1 MNLVKLLG
9 LAKNAGRV
17 ALYGG
22 LAGTAGS
29 WVAFGVED
37 VISLIT
43 ATTTLIGLI
52 GEVAVKI
59 ITAKAK
65 ASGKIPLDAVI

>member
-17 ALYGG
+17 ALAVGG
-22 LAGTAGS
+22 AGS
-29 WVAFGVED
+29 VATWGAGDLIELVANLTAL
-37 VISLIT
+37 VGAIS
-43 ATTTLIGLI
+43 
-52 GEVAVKI
+52 EAVVRI
-59 ITAKAK
+59 IAAKAK